1 MKSLAKISLIA
12 IPACLYLNEKSY
24 IACLGIKRSLVAL
37 AFEGVIYLN
46 YRIVSLNYI
55 IIINFY

>member
-1 MKSLAKISLIA
+1 MKSLAKISLIG
-12 IPACLYLNEKSY
+12 IPALLYLNEQSY

-46 YRIVSLNYI
+46 YRIVSLYFI
-55 IIINFY
+55 VLL